1 MNGKEIKKILRQ
13 ALPILIIC
21 TLFQMGAGSF
31 LGGMKENLALPGILV
46 MVPPLLALRG
56 NIGGA
61 LASRLGTGLHQGI
74 VDPESLAGPEVRTN
88 VAASL
93 FLTFFISFFT
103 GVLSFAVT
111 VLTGMHSFSPHLLLS
126 LVLIALI
133 AGLISGFGLIGLTV
147 LIALFSYRRGW
158 DPDNVTSP
166 LMASTGDLFT
176 VVSIYIAVLV
186 VL

>member
-1 MNGKEIKKILRQ
+1 M
-13 ALPILIIC
+13 IC
-21 TLFQMGAGSF
+21 TLFQVGAGSF
-31 LGGMKENLALPGILV
+31 LGGMGKSFALPGVLV

-74 VDPESLAGPEVRTN
+74 IDPESLSGPEVRTN
-88 VAASL
+88 VGASL
-93 FLTFFISFFT
+93 FLTFFVSFLT
-103 GVLSFAVT
+103 GVLAFAVT
-111 VLTGMHSFSPHLLLS
+111 VLTGLHPFSLQLLLS

-166 LMASTGDLFT
+166 LMSSTGDLFT
-176 VVSIYIAVLV
+176 VIAIYIGVLV
-186 VL
+186 VI